1 MDDRGRGN
9 EMIRLKLFYAVT
21 WYLHGQEIRTL
32 YQAAEIGDLRGAVAA
47 LDKGADVNLECLV
60 LINYMFS
67 HIFFH
72 HPFLYVSI

>member
-1 MDDRGRGN
+1 
-9 EMIRLKLFYAVT
+9 MIRLKLFYAVT

-67 HIFFH
+67 HFF
-72 HPFLYVSI
+72 FTILSCMFRFEEGLYGS